1 MIAIDINMPKN
12 CKNCEFCIKDED
24 YNLAFCAASDYIQ
37 WHDIKDIPRDSRYQ
51 NCPLMEVTKC
61 VDCKFGA
68 ADTEAHWFCLDFKK
82 GNNES

>member
-1 MIAIDINMPKN
+1 MIAIDMNMPKN

-24 YNLAFCAASDYIQ
+24 YNLAFCAASDYLK
-37 WHDIKDIPRDSRYQ
+37 WYDIEDIPENQRYPS
-51 NCPLMEVTKC
+51 CPLMQVTKC

-82 GNNES
+82 DNNES